1 MSRRDALTK
10 TFGITLKEVKLA
22 KVGRRQRAQPCTKEM
37 EDYISSLNDG
47 EGEESVYSKKYGR
60 VLALCMEQWN
70 PNAHKSSIAFHL
82 SQFVK
87 R

>member
-1 MSRRDALTK
+1 MSRKDALTK

-22 KVGRRQRAQPCTKEM
+22 KVGRRRRALPCTKEM
-37 EDYISSLNDG
+37 EDYIASLGDG
-47 EGEESVYSKKYGR
+47 EDEESEYTRRYGR
-60 VLALCMEQWN
+60 LLALCMEQWN
-70 PNAHKSSIAFHL
+70 PNANKSSIAFHL